1 MHRWEIVH
9 ACYLCEMRK
18 QKNGRKKTK
27 TLFSCLRV
35 PFHGFI
41 LGKKVSVSDYV
52 RLSPAA
58 HRKKLLDQCLHAQ
71 RIFICLELSM
81 WVSHTAKCIPFK
93 EPCVCVC
100 VCVFLL
106 GQRECKIRR
115 GSDRWEEECYERMKG
130 GDWCPALSQGPHPWF
145 LSHTH
150 CSQQMNSRGSEV
162 AHRK

>member
-1 MHRWEIVH
+1 MHRWEILS
-9 ACYLCEMRK
+9 ARMLPLRDEK
-18 QKNGRKKTK
+18 TKKWKKKTK

-81 WVSHTAKCIPFK
+81 WVSHTAKLFLLK
-93 EPCVCVC
+93 SRVC